1 MLVILVITTG
11 LYWSRSTNNKRDFC
25 LQAKQYRTSYNN
37 YGYGYGNDQYSHQ
50 GHHHGHHASSRVD
63 ADTSDVLGMVG
74 SALDNYQKVDDKE
87 EDVDFRVRRVKD
99 FYNY

>member
-1 MLVILVITTG
+1 MINGI
-11 LYWSRSTNNKRDFC
+11 F